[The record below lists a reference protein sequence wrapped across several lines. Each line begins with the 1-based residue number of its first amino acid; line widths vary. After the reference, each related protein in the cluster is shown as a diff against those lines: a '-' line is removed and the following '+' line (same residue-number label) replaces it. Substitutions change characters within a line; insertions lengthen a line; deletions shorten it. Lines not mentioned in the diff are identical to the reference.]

1 MRTSYTTL
9 SVPKYFDAF
18 SLLSHRLPWY
28 QLKDEGFYTV
38 WSDITTYCR
47 CCHAEG
53 HVVWNYPKNFHLM
66 FVGTVVLM
74 QILLLNAQ
82 KSRVSHLKRLRNLLL
97 LRRIKWVKTKH
108 NKTRLPQTLCLWFFH
123 LQSQMIWSV
132 NAPFK
137 MNQTTLL
144 VTTEKESTL
153 LSTQNVLAALFPSN
167 VNSQDDI

>member
-82 KSRVSHLKRLRNLLL
+82 KSRNKVSQDEAQQDSSS
-97 LRRIKWVKTKH
+97 T
-108 NKTRLPQTLCLWFFH
+108 
-123 LQSQMIWSV
+123 
-132 NAPFK
+132 NA
-137 MNQTTLL
+137 MSM
-144 VTTEKESTL
+144 V
-153 LSTQNVLAALFPSN
+153 FPSTVSN
-167 VNSQDDI
+167 DMECKRSLQNESDNAIGDN